1 MAKTPPPPTWKIPS
15 LFTFFKMK
23 PSLTPSCKASQFTK
37 HYKKVERESPIVQAS
52 CGVLLSLA
60 NMRKN
65 AQDNIETEQR
75 KISQYQAIIEREE
88 LKAVAVAKEARDLQR
103 RAETLEAEAA
113 AMLEDAAKLEEEA
126 IRCLIPKEAIV

>member
-1 MAKTPPPPTWKIPS
+1 MSWKNKYKQVIYS
-15 LFTFFKMK
+15 LLLGITK
-23 PSLTPSCKASQFTK
+23 P
-37 HYKKVERESPIVQAS
+37 YKKVERESPIVQAS

-65 AQDNIETEQR
+65 AKDNIEAEQR

-103 RAETLEAEAA
+103 QAETLEAEVA
-113 AMLEDAAKLEEEA
+113 AMLDDATKLEAEA
-126 IRCLIPKEAIV
+126 IRCLIPNEAIV